1 MTQDHHDRL
10 DRARTAAGE
19 AGIDA
24 LLITPGAALRYLTGY
39 DALPLERLT
48 CLIVPSHGPVSLVVP
63 ALEEPAARASVPEGL
78 TVTAWPETDDPVD
91 VVAAQLRGV
100 RRVGLD
106 DEMWAEKVLRFRAAM
121 PAAEQTLAGP
131 VLSRLRVRKSGAEID
146 ALRAAGAAIDR
157 VHARMGEWLRAGR
170 TEAEVARDI
179 AAAIVAE
186 GHRQVDFVIVASGP
200 NSASPH
206 HDSGERVIEAGD
218 AVVVDIGGT
227 IEAGYCS
234 DETRTYAVGEPSAE
248 FRDAYAV
255 LQHAQ
260 QAAVRRVGP
269 GVTSGAIDAAAR
281 DALTDAGLG
290 EYFIHRTGHGIG
302 VETHEEPYIMPGSA
316 EPVEPGMAFSIEP
329 GFYVPGRHGA
339 RIEDIVVVTETG
351 VELLNHRPRE
361 LQVLSVR

>member
-1 MTQDHHDRL
+1 LSQRGRRPTIRSTWWPHNYGVSAGSAWTTRCG
-10 DRARTAAGE
+10 RRRSCGFARRCR
-19 AGIDA
+19 
-24 LLITPGAALRYLTGY
+24 PPR
-39 DALPLERLT
+39 R
-48 CLIVPSHGPVSLVVP
+48 HWP
-63 ALEEPAARASVPEGL
+63 ARCCP
-78 TVTAWPETDDPVD
+78 W
-91 VVAAQLRGV
+91 
-100 RRVGLD
+100 
-106 DEMWAEKVLRFRAAM
+106 
-121 PAAEQTLAGP
+121 
-131 VLSRLRVRKSGAEID
+131 LRVRKSGAESD
-146 ALRAAGAAIDR
+146 ALGAAGAAIDR

-255 LQHAQ
+255 LQRAQ

-269 GVTSGAIDAAAR
+269 GVTSGAIDAAA
-281 DALTDAGLG
+281 
-290 EYFIHRTGHGIG
+290 
-302 VETHEEPYIMPGSA
+302 
-316 EPVEPGMAFSIEP
+316 
-329 GFYVPGRHGA
+329 
-339 RIEDIVVVTETG
+339 
-351 VELLNHRPRE
+351 
-361 LQVLSVR
+361 